1 MVVIDALLTSS
12 GICIKKDEGEKMN
25 KNEQR
30 PKGDVDMCLK
40 HEKEKTDNTE
50 WLSLFSPHR

>member
-50 WLSLFSPHR
+50 